1 MSLRNYFLTVFA
13 FVSLQFQAKE
23 SSSVSFGFIENKGQ
37 ILDQNRNNNKDVLF
51 LFTGKHLTVQLR
63 RNGFSYQIQSLQNS
77 PPLKPEK
84 KFMLD
89 PLDLKDT
96 RILISRVDVE
106 FENGTK
112 NFSIET
118 GKRKN
123 AFSNYIVD
131 GKEFY
136 DIASYEQITYKNIY
150 PNIDIAFKIGIE
162 AEQDFKYDLILNP
175 GADLSQVKFLIAG
188 ADNISLVHNK
198 LTIQTALGTI
208 TEQIPISYYSDNP
221 LNNIPVH
228 FQLSGNELTF
238 RASYNKEK
246 KMIIDPSS
254 NLIWGTYFGGS
265 QLEYCSAI
273 AHDALDDLYIT
284 GHTFSTNNIATLGA
298 FQTTLAGSCDVYLSK
313 FSGNGQLIWS
323 TYMGGINYETSFAIY
338 TDPSGNSYI
347 TGNTAST
354 VGIASPGAHQTI
366 YGGGLDDA
374 IIAKFNTNGQRQ
386 WCTYYGGNGHD
397 IGYCISVA
405 PNGDIVWGGHTE
417 STNTGNCIA
426 TPGSYNPVFT
436 FGSDGFVAKFNTSGV
451 RQWGS
456 FYGESG
462 FDETWSLD
470 CDQDGNV
477 IFTGFTNSLNGIATF
492 PSYQPFFAGGI
503 YDGFLAKLDPSGAN
517 LIWATYIGGSGD
529 DRGDALEVTAAG
541 EIFIGGKTTSV
552 NNMTTAGCYQPV
564 MGSADDTFLARFT
577 SSGGVVW
584 STYFGGDQSD
594 YIYDVLLDAS
604 NNILFCGQTLSTNSI
619 STGDSFQPAI
629 GMANT
634 YDAFFAKFKP
644 TGTKILGSY
653 FGNNGED
660 FGRGITLDNNNRLY
674 LCGES
679 TSTIGITTPGI
690 YQQNNGGSQDGFI
703 AKFCL
708 SPKPSI
714 LPATTASLCLND
726 SWTLTASPGY
736 IGYFW
741 NNAAVT
747 NSIVHFALPQGQY
760 YYTCTVTDQFGCTGT
775 SDSVKVIVFSCIT
788 GMEDI
793 IEDPSLV
800 IYPTPVQESLFVQN
814 NGYNKD
820 GNDEMLLIS
829 IEGKIL
835 YSSKITSNRMKLE
848 MSGYDPG
855 IYFLHIKT
863 SNLMRTKKIVKN

>member
-1 MSLRNYFLTVFA
+1 MSLRNYFISVFA
-13 FVSLQFQAKE
+13 LFSVQFQAVE
-23 SSSVSFGFIENKGQ
+23 RSSLTIGFIENKGQ
-37 ILDQNRNNNKDVLF
+37 ILDQNRSYNKDVLF
-51 LFTGKHLTVQLR
+51 LYSGKRLSVQLK
-63 RNGFSYQIQSLQNS
+63 RNGFSYQVQSLQNS

-89 PLDLKDT
+89 PVDLKET
-96 RILISRVDVE
+96 RILLSRIDIE
-106 FENGTK
+106 FEHGSN
-112 NFSIET
+112 NFSVET

-123 AFSNYIVD
+123 ALSNYIVD

-136 DIASYEQITYKNIY
+136 DIASFEEITYKNIY
-150 PNIDIAFKIGIE
+150 PNIDIVFKIGT
-162 AEQDFKYDLILNP
+162 ASEQDFKYDLILNP
-175 GADLSQVKFLIAG
+175 GADISQVKFLISG
-188 ADNISLVHNK
+188 ADNISLINNK
-198 LTIQTALGTI
+198 LSIQTTLGSI
-208 TEQIPISYYSDNP
+208 TENIPLSYYSENP

-228 FQLSGNELTF
+228 FQLKGNELSF
-238 RASYNKEK
+238 NAIYNKEK
-246 KMIIDPSS
+246 KLIIDPSS

-273 AHDALDDLYIT
+273 AHDALDNLYIT
-284 GHTFSTNNIATLGA
+284 GHSFSTNNIATLGA
-298 FQTTLAGSCDVYLSK
+298 FQTTLAGSCDAYLSK
-313 FSGNGQLIWS
+313 FSSNGQLIWS
-323 TYMGGINYETSFAIY
+323 TYMGGVNYETAFAIY

-354 VGIASPGAHQTI
+354 VGIASPGAHQTV

-456 FYGESG
+456 FFGESG
-462 FDETWSLD
+462 FDETWGLD

-503 YDGFLAKLDPSGAN
+503 YDGFLAKLDPTGAN

-529 DRGDALEVTAAG
+529 DRGDALDVTSAG

-552 NNMTTAGCYQPV
+552 NNMTTVGCYQAT
-564 MGSADDTFLARFT
+564 MGSADDTFLSRFT

-594 YIYDVLLDAS
+594 YIYDVLLDGS

-619 STGDSFQPAI
+619 STGDAFQPAI
-629 GMANT
+629 GMVNT

-644 TGTKILGSY
+644 NGTKILGSY

-679 TSTIGITTPGI
+679 TSTIGLTTPGI

-747 NSIVHFALPQGQY
+747 NSIVLFALPQGQY
-760 YYTCTVTDQFGCTGT
+760 YYTCTVTDQYGCTGT
-775 SDSVKVIVFSCIT
+775 SDSVKVIVFNCIT
-788 GMEDI
+788 GVEEVA
-793 IEDPSLV
+793 EDPSLL
-800 IYPTPVQESLFVQN
+800 IYPTPVHESLFIQN
-814 NGYNKD
+814 DDFSKD
-820 GNDEMLLIS
+820 GSDEIFVIS

-835 YSSKITSNRMKLE
+835 YASKITSRNTEIE
-848 MSGYDPG
+848 MRDFDPG
-855 IYFLHIKT
+855 IYFLQMKT
-863 SNLMRTKKIVKN
+863 GNLIRTKKIVKN